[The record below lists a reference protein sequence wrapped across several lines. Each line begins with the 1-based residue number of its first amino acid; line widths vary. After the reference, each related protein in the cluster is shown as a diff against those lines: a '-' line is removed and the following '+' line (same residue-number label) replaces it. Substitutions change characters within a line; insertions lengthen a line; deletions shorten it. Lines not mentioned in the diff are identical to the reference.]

1 MKAKQNYKL
10 RETHVRKMRR
20 LKLTSQQQSDITAI
34 LSAPMDY
41 MPDDRFRK
49 PTVMRE
55 VMSKEIKTVPGITL
69 GLPEEQTL
77 FLQYNYSR
85 CRVGQIRKQLLR
97 KAKWDKKLVLEM
109 LTHNQNQLMY
119 RSKIV
124 TVNMGLV
131 LSMAKRVVYTGVE
144 FTDLISEG
152 SMALL
157 RATEKFDCSRGLK
170 FSTYACRAI
179 FKAFSRAAKQTYRY
193 RNVFPTQWDT
203 TLEKDDQ
210 LERRREEHQSNCVD
224 EVRAIVENNLAELSS
239 TEMSVVKLR
248 FSLGKAEV
256 KPLTLKQ
263 VGEKLGLTKERI
275 RQIQNKALSK
285 LKVVAE
291 ESMVAI

>member
-1 MKAKQNYKL
+1 
-10 RETHVRKMRR
+10 
-20 LKLTSQQQSDITAI
+20 
-34 LSAPMDY
+34 MDY

-49 PTVMRE
+49 PTVMRKMMTGE
-55 VMSKEIKTVPGITL
+55 VKTVPGTTL
-69 GLPEEQTL
+69 KLEEEQQL
-77 FLQYNYSR
+77 FLQYNFSR
-85 CRVGQIRKQLLR
+85 CRVAQIRKQLLR

-109 LTHNQNQLMY
+109 LDYNKKQLEY

-124 TVNMGLV
+124 SVNMGLV
-131 LSMAKRVVYTGVE
+131 LSMAKRVEYTGVE

-179 FKAFSRAAKQTYRY
+179 FKAFSRAAKQCYRY

-203 TLEKDDQ
+203 ALEKDDH
-210 LERRREEHQSNCVD
+210 LERRREEHHNYWVD
-224 EVRAIVENNLAELSS
+224 EVRDIVNNNLADLSK
-239 TEMSVVKLR
+239 TEMSVVKMR
-248 FSLGKAEV
+248 FSLDNVEV

-275 RQIQNKALSK
+275 RQIQNKALMK